1 MVVINSLPR
10 QNNVSA
16 MKKILMTTIVLFFVY
31 WLSFPPRQE
40 VSQLRGEQ
48 MNKLIT
54 VLNRGE
60 KVKTTEE
67 VNTPCK
73 YKSIS
78 DLKEQER
85 MPSTSDGRHM
95 IAPPQGGKVFLVC
108 CDTTAG
114 PLSIVAHEKWAPL
127 GTERFLNM
135 VKNQYFDSGVP
146 FMRCVKGFL
155 CQFGLNADPSK
166 NGVFGSIKDDPNWL
180 PEGPKFR
187 ENEDGVK
194 RFPQGYLA
202 YAGSGKN
209 SRGHSIDHVSQS

>member
-1 MVVINSLPR
+1 
-10 QNNVSA
+10 
-16 MKKILMTTIVLFFVY
+16 
-31 WLSFPPRQE
+31 
-40 VSQLRGEQ
+40 

-135 VKNQYFDSGVP
+135 
-146 FMRCVKGFL
+146 
-155 CQFGLNADPSK
+155 
-166 NGVFGSIKDDPNWL
+166 
-180 PEGPKFR
+180 
-187 ENEDGVK
+187 
-194 RFPQGYLA
+194 
-202 YAGSGKN
+202 
-209 SRGHSIDHVSQS
+209 